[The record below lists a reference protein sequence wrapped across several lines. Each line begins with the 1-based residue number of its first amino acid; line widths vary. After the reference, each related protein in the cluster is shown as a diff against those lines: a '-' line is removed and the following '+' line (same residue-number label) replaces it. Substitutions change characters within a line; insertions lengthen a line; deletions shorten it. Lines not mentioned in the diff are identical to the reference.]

1 MKKYMNAIKRKLNM
15 PKDVKERVMNDL
27 LSSVTARREAGLT
40 DEEIMVELGTP
51 KKAAAELNE
60 QMKEFTYQ
68 KSPWRWACLALC
80 IGCGASLLL
89 GGWSGIVTYLFNHS
103 AGVIGGADGPT
114 AIFITT
120 AQDPGAQQQQLMLRI
135 LLLAMGLIGFVC
147 LSRLKKKQ

>member
-40 DEEIMVELGTP
+40 DEEIMAELGTP

-68 KSPWRWACLALC
+68 KSPWRWACLALS

-89 GGWSGIVTYLFNHS
+89 GGWSGIFTYLFNHS

-120 AQDPGAQQQQLMLRI
+120 ARDPGAQQQQLMLRV

-147 LSRLKKKQ
+147 LSRLKKK